1 MYSYLEEGHAV
12 EDLMEIT
19 IGLKKQ
25 DGLDEDHSCS
35 EDIPLLG
42 DLPMETS
49 DKDISGDLLPME
61 TSDKDI
67 SDDLL
72 PMETSDKDIPEKTTI
87 ENEKK
92 LTRKMTAAEK
102 SKRKRMKITKKK
114 RGSINSH
121 VSYLL

>member
-12 EDLMEIT
+12 EDL

-42 DLPMETS
+42 D
-49 DKDISGDLLPME
+49 LPME

-102 SKRKRMKITKKK
+102 SKRKRMKITKRK

>member
-12 EDLMEIT
+12 DDLMEIT
-19 IGLKKQ
+19 VGLKKQ

-49 DKDISGDLLPME
+49 DKDISGDL
-61 TSDKDI
+61 
-67 SDDLL
+67 

-92 LTRKMTAAEK
+92 LTRKMTAAERT
-102 SKRKRMKITKKK
+102 KRKRMIITKRK

>member
-12 EDLMEIT
+12 EDL

-49 DKDISGDLLPME
+49 DKDISGDLPME

-102 SKRKRMKITKKK
+102 SKRKRMKITKRK